1 MLSSPL
7 RCGRH
12 RLGHWASVLG
22 GLPCFSWLC
31 SQQLAH
37 RPEAKLNNP
46 GTLARDAKRCAVPC
60 KPLHRRCEALQVE
73 FAASRTIC
81 DVRVE
86 SVVDAQTGL
95 PVKYGSKTAL
105 VTEGY
110 HVE

>member
-1 MLSSPL
+1 
-7 RCGRH
+7 
-12 RLGHWASVLG
+12 
-22 GLPCFSWLC
+22 
-31 SQQLAH
+31 
-37 RPEAKLNNP
+37 
-46 GTLARDAKRCAVPC
+46 VPC
-60 KPLHRRCEALQVE
+60 KPLHRHCEALQVE